1 MRRTVN
7 IWANTDWTV
16 VFLYALM
23 VIMGWLNIYSVV
35 YNEEHSSIFDFSQRY
50 GRQLV
55 WILFAFTLAFL
66 TMLMEGRFFLFFSYL
81 FYALAILSLILVLL
95 VGTRIHGSKSWF
107 SVGSLAIQPAEFAK
121 VAVALTMARY
131 LSAYNIKI
139 RSFKTIATSIA
150 LMVVPAILVL
160 LQPDTGSA
168 IVFLS
173 FFIVL
178 FREGLPISF
187 LLLGFLAIL
196 LFILSLFVEQW
207 ILFTGLMG
215 IALLTLWWVS
225 GKVRFFLVSLLIL
238 SGAVAGVVLVNYL
251 FHFGL
256 SLMVIFGLALLIP
269 APIFAYF
276 LFRYRFRQG
285 LFIYLML
292 GGLMAYSYS
301 ADVVMHRVLSEHQQR
316 RIKILLGIESDPF
329 GYGYNINQSKIAIG
343 SGGFW
348 GKGYL
353 QGTQTKF
360 HFVPEQSTDFIFCT
374 VGEEWGFVGSAVIIL
389 LYLFLLIKIII
400 MAERQRSSFT
410 RTYGYGVFSVLFLH
424 FFINIGMTIG
434 LVPVIGIPLPFFSY
448 GGSSLWAFTL
458 LLFIFIRLDAS
469 RLELL

>member
-95 VGTRIHGSKSWF
+95 
-107 SVGSLAIQPAEFAK
+107 EFAK